1 MTLQIFILLAGLLL
15 ILFGANWLVDG
26 SSSIAKRFGIS
37 EFVIGLTI
45 VGIGTSTP
53 EMVVSFLSSLQ
64 GKADMAIG
72 NIVGSNIFNTM
83 MILGVTALITPLV
96 ITKSNLKKDIPLNII
111 VTIILIVL
119 GMNFTLF
126 GKGQDQLSRIDG
138 AILLAI
144 FIWYLWSSFKSDT
157 PDEDEG
163 EGIKEYSILMSVVLI
178 IGGLAALIFGG
189 RLFVNSA
196 TELAKMF
203 GVSDKFIA
211 ITVMAAGTS
220 MPELAT
226 CIVAALKGRGQ
237 LALGNIHLNIGT
249 PLTSEEI
256 AEAALC
262 DKNDRY
268 QLIRHAVDRRVIDGY
283 RLWKN
288 NYIAY
293 DLLNQSYKYSHMYE
307 PADVEQFI
315 AYMQKQLDTVEP
327 EINREDLRRIFLD
340 IYANPVVTKELLE
353 KEKVTGSILL

>member
-53 EMVVSFLSSLQ
+53 EMVVSFLSSFA

-83 MILGVTALITPLV
+83 MILGITALISPLV
-96 ITKSNLKKDIPLNII
+96 ITKSNLKRDIPLNII
-111 VTIILIVL
+111 VTILLILL
-119 GMNFTLF
+119 GMNLTIF
-126 GKGQDQLSRIDG
+126 GKGQNQLCRIDG
-138 AILLAI
+138 VILLGVFA
-144 FIWYLWSSFKSDT
+144 WYLWTSFKSDKGDS
-157 PDEDEG
+157 DEDG
-163 EGIKEYSILMSVVLI
+163 EGIKEYKTGMSVILI
-178 IGGLAALIFGG
+178 LGGLAGLIIGG

-226 CIVAALKGRGQ
+226 CVVAALKGRGQ
-237 LALGNIHLNIGT
+237 LALGNVLGSNISNILLILGG
-249 PLTSEEI
+249 
-256 AEAALC
+256 AALINPLSFAGMTTV
-262 DKNDRY
+262 D
-268 QLIRHAVDRRVIDGY
+268 LGAVLLCAIFI
-283 RLWKN
+283 LAS
-288 NYIAY
+288 AY
-293 DLLNQSYKYSHMYE
+293 FFKK
-307 PADVEQFI
+307 
-315 AYMQKQLDTVEP
+315 KQLDRFEG
-327 EINREDLRRIFLD
+327 
-340 IYANPVVTKELLE
+340 A
-353 KEKVTGSILL
+353 ILLLMEVGYMSYLIVNL

>member
-1 MTLQIFILLAGLLL
+1 MVLQIFILLAGLLM

-53 EMVVSFLSSLQ
+53 EMVVSFLSSFQ

-72 NIVGSNIFNTM
+72 NIVGSNIFNTV
-83 MILGVTALITPLV
+83 MILGVTALIAPLA

-111 VTIILIVL
+111 VTLLLIIL

-126 GKGQDQLSRIDG
+126 GKGEDQLSRLDG
-138 AILLAI
+138 VILLGVFA
-144 FIWYLWSSFKSDT
+144 WYIWSSFRSDNAD
-157 PDEDEG
+157 PEEDG
-163 EGIKEYSILMSVVLI
+163 DGIKEYKTGISILLIVAGLAGLI
-178 IGGLAALIFGG
+178 IGG

-226 CIVAALKGRGQ
+226 CVVAALKGRGQ
-237 LALGNIHLNIGT
+237 LALGNVLGSNISNILLILGG
-249 PLTSEEI
+249 
-256 AEAALC
+256 AALINPLSFSGMTYV
-262 DKNDRY
+262 D
-268 QLIRHAVDRRVIDGY
+268 LGAVLLSALFILGS
-283 RLWKN
+283 
-288 NYIAY
+288 AY
-293 DLLNQSYKYSHMYE
+293 LFKK
-307 PADVEQFI
+307 
-315 AYMQKQLDTVEP
+315 KQLDRFEG
-327 EINREDLRRIFLD
+327 
-340 IYANPVVTKELLE
+340 A
-353 KEKVTGSILL
+353 ILLLMEAGYMWYLIANLQ

>member
-1 MTLQIFILLAGLLL
+1 MVLQIFILLAGLLM

-53 EMVVSFLSSLQ
+53 EMVVSFLSSFQ

-83 MILGVTALITPLV
+83 MILGVTALIAPLA

-111 VTIILIVL
+111 VTLLLIIL

-126 GKGQDQLSRIDG
+126 GKGEDQLSRLDG
-138 AILLAI
+138 VILLGVFA
-144 FIWYLWSSFKSDT
+144 WYIWSSFRSDNAD
-157 PDEDEG
+157 PEEDG
-163 EGIKEYSILMSVVLI
+163 DGIKEYKTGISVLLIVAGLAGLI
-178 IGGLAALIFGG
+178 IGG

-226 CIVAALKGRGQ
+226 CVVAALKGRGQ
-237 LALGNIHLNIGT
+237 LALGNVLGSNISNILLILGG
-249 PLTSEEI
+249 
-256 AEAALC
+256 AALINPLSFSGMTYV
-262 DKNDRY
+262 D
-268 QLIRHAVDRRVIDGY
+268 LGAVLLSALFILGS
-283 RLWKN
+283 
-288 NYIAY
+288 AY
-293 DLLNQSYKYSHMYE
+293 LFKK
-307 PADVEQFI
+307 
-315 AYMQKQLDTVEP
+315 KQLDRFEGV
-327 EINREDLRRIFLD
+327 
-340 IYANPVVTKELLE
+340 
-353 KEKVTGSILL
+353 ILLLMEAAYMWYLIANL

>member
-1 MTLQIFILLAGLLL
+1 MVLQIFILLVGLLL

-53 EMVVSFLSSLQ
+53 EMVVSFLSSFQ

-72 NIVGSNIFNTM
+72 NIVGSNIFNTV
-83 MILGVTALITPLV
+83 MILGVTALIAPLA

-111 VTIILIVL
+111 VTLLLIIL

-126 GKGQDQLSRIDG
+126 GKGEDQLSRLDG
-138 AILLAI
+138 VILLGVFA
-144 FIWYLWSSFKSDT
+144 WYIWSSFRSDNAD
-157 PDEDEG
+157 PEEDG
-163 EGIKEYSILMSVVLI
+163 DGFKEYKTGISVLLIVAGLAGLI
-178 IGGLAALIFGG
+178 IGG

-226 CIVAALKGRGQ
+226 CVVAALKGRGQ
-237 LALGNIHLNIGT
+237 LALGNVLGSNISNILLILGG
-249 PLTSEEI
+249 
-256 AEAALC
+256 AALI
-262 DKNDRY
+262 NPLSFSGMTY
-268 QLIRHAVDRRVIDGY
+268 VDLGTVLLSALFILGS
-283 RLWKN
+283 
-288 NYIAY
+288 AY
-293 DLLNQSYKYSHMYE
+293 LFKK
-307 PADVEQFI
+307 
-315 AYMQKQLDTVEP
+315 KQLDRFEG
-327 EINREDLRRIFLD
+327 
-340 IYANPVVTKELLE
+340 A
-353 KEKVTGSILL
+353 ILLLMEAAYMWYLIANL

>member
-1 MTLQIFILLAGLLL
+1 MVLQIFILLAGLLM

-53 EMVVSFLSSLQ
+53 EMVVSFLSSFQ

-83 MILGVTALITPLV
+83 MILGVTALIAPLA

-111 VTIILIVL
+111 VTLLLIIL

-126 GKGQDQLSRIDG
+126 GKGEDQLSRLDG
-138 AILLAI
+138 VILLGVFA
-144 FIWYLWSSFKSDT
+144 WYIWSSFRSDNAD
-157 PDEDEG
+157 PEEDG
-163 EGIKEYSILMSVVLI
+163 DGIKEYKTGISILLIVAGLAGLI
-178 IGGLAALIFGG
+178 IGG

-226 CIVAALKGRGQ
+226 CVVAALKGRGQ
-237 LALGNIHLNIGT
+237 LALGNVLGSNISNILLILGG
-249 PLTSEEI
+249 
-256 AEAALC
+256 AALINPLSFSGMTYV
-262 DKNDRY
+262 D
-268 QLIRHAVDRRVIDGY
+268 LGAVLLSALFILGS
-283 RLWKN
+283 
-288 NYIAY
+288 AY
-293 DLLNQSYKYSHMYE
+293 LFKK
-307 PADVEQFI
+307 
-315 AYMQKQLDTVEP
+315 KQLDRFEG
-327 EINREDLRRIFLD
+327 
-340 IYANPVVTKELLE
+340 A
-353 KEKVTGSILL
+353 ILLLMEAAYMWYLIANL